1 MSRPPSNDT
10 SPPARATAGGVA
22 TGSRSSV
29 GAIACTDL
37 DMRIAR
43 DGTWYYHGSPIA
55 RKRLVKLFASV
66 LRREADGSYYL
77 VTPVEKGLVEVED
90 APFVAV
96 EMWREGDG
104 QAQRLRFRTN
114 LDDHVT
120 ADSTHPIRVNHDSA
134 TGEPAPY
141 VLVRGGL
148 EALIARPVYYD
159 LVDLGVE
166 IERGHDRV
174 YGVWSAGI
182 FFPLGRLDDVGS

>member
-1 MSRPPSNDT
+1 MSRPSNDT
-10 SPPARATAGGVA
+10 PSPAPARASSAATRSAPSAGPVVCG
-22 TGSRSSV
+22 
-29 GAIACTDL
+29 DL

-43 DGTWYYHGSPIA
+43 DGTWYYRGSPIA
-55 RKRLVKLFASV
+55 RERLVKLFASV
-66 LRREADGSYYL
+66 LRREPDGSYYL

-104 QAQRLRFRTN
+104 PAQLLHFRTN

-120 ADSTHPIRVNHDSA
+120 ADSTHPIRVSHDSVA
-134 TGEPAPY
+134 RQPTPY

-148 EALIARPVYYD
+148 EALIARSVYYD

-166 IERGHDRV
+166 IEGNHDHV

-182 FFPLGRLDDVGS
+182 FFPLGRLDAANS